1 MVAFPVISIADTSG
15 VHAVFECVS
24 IFRTVAFFIQYC
36 EPFWMAMFLQNHAAV
51 GCGNGGMPCV

>member
-1 MVAFPVISIADTSG
+1 MVAFPVIMIADTRGFRAIPS
-15 VHAVFECVS
+15 CVS

-51 GCGNGGMPCV
+51 GCGNGGIPCA